1 MLQLLA
7 HPPDNSTVLG
17 HPVIYS
23 SVDEDKIPLL
33 SNGDDDDVETSVV
46 VVDGLPLD
54 FPGLEEAFPVF
65 LKNATKAQSNFS
77 CEIKDGKAYI
87 KYDDPTGKE
96 KIIIELHVVYV
107 STDKGLAHT
116 M

>member
-1 MLQLLA
+1 MLA
-7 HPPDNSTVLG
+7 SPPDNSTILG

-23 SVDEDKIPLL
+23 SLDEDQMPLL
-33 SNGDDDDVETSVV
+33 LNGHDDDDYNIL
-46 VVDGLPLD
+46 VVDGLPSG

-65 LKNATKAQSNFS
+65 LKNASKIQSNFT

-87 KYDDPTGKE
+87 KFDDPTGKE
-96 KIIIELHVVYV
+96 NIMLSY
-107 STDKGLAHT
+107 

>member
-1 MLQLLA
+1 MVLYS
-7 HPPDNSTVLG
+7 PDNSTTLG

-23 SVDEDKIPLL
+23 SLDEDEMPPLP
-33 SNGDDDDVETSVV
+33 NGDDDFDTSVV
-46 VVDGLPLD
+46 VVDGLPSD

-65 LKNATKAQSNFS
+65 LKNTTKTQSNFS
-77 CEIKDGKAYI
+77 CEIKNGKAYI

-96 KIIIELHVVYV
+96 NIVLNY
-107 STDKGLAHT
+107 

>member
-1 MLQLLA
+1 MLA
-7 HPPDNSTVLG
+7 HPPDSSTVLG

-23 SVDEDKIPLL
+23 NVDEDKIPLL
-33 SNGDDDDVETSVV
+33 PNGDDDVDTSVV
-46 VVDGLPLD
+46 VVDGLPSD

-65 LKNATKAQSNFS
+65 LKNAAKAQSNFS

-87 KYDDPTGKE
+87 KYDDPKGNE
-96 KIIIELHVVYV
+96 KIMLSY
-107 STDKGLAHT
+107 

>member
-1 MLQLLA
+1 MVA
-7 HPPDNSTVLG
+7 HPPDSSTVLG

-23 SVDEDKIPLL
+23 SVDEDQMPPLP
-33 SNGDDDDVETSVV
+33 NGDDVDTSVV
-46 VVDGLPLD
+46 VVDGLPSD

-65 LKNATKAQSNFS
+65 LKNATKTQSNFS
-77 CEIKDGKAYI
+77 CEIKNGKAYI

-96 KIIIELHVVYV
+96 NIVLNY
-107 STDKGLAHT
+107 

>member
-1 MLQLLA
+1 MLA
-7 HPPDNSTVLG
+7 CPPDNSTILG

-23 SVDEDKIPLL
+23 SVDEDEMPLL
-33 SNGDDDDVETSVV
+33 PNSDDDVDTSLV
-46 VVDGLPLD
+46 VVDGLPSD
-54 FPGLEEAFPVF
+54 FPGLEEAFLVF
-65 LKNATKAQSNFS
+65 LKNATKTQSNFS

-96 KIIIELHVVYV
+96 KIILSY
-107 STDKGLAHT
+107 

>member
-1 MLQLLA
+1 MLA

-23 SVDEDKIPLL
+23 SVDEDQTPLL
-33 SNGDDDDVETSVV
+33 PNGGDDVETSVV
-46 VVDGLPLD
+46 VVDGLPSD

-65 LKNATKAQSNFS
+65 LKNATKTQSNFS

-87 KYDDPTGKE
+87 KYDDPKGKE
-96 KIIIELHVVYV
+96 KIML
-107 STDKGLAHT
+107 SD

>member
-1 MLQLLA
+1 MLVL
-7 HPPDNSTVLG
+7 PSDSNTVLG

-23 SVDEDKIPLL
+23 SVDEDKIPL
-33 SNGDDDDVETSVV
+33 SPNSDDDVDTSVV
-46 VVDGLPLD
+46 VVDGLPSD
-54 FPGLEEAFPVF
+54 FPGLEEAFLVF
-65 LKNATKAQSNFS
+65 LKNATKTQSNFS

-96 KIIIELHVVYV
+96 KIILI
-107 STDKGLAHT
+107 D

>member
-1 MLQLLA
+1 MLA
-7 HPPDNSTVLG
+7 NPPDNSTILG

-23 SVDEDKIPLL
+23 SLDEDEMPVLL
-33 SNGDDDDVETSVV
+33 NSDDDDDTSVV
-46 VVDGLPLD
+46 VVDGLPSN

-65 LKNATKAQSNFS
+65 LKNASKTQSNFS

-96 KIIIELHVVYV
+96 NIMLSY
-107 STDKGLAHT
+107 